1 MPTTTTQTRPRLAA
15 GRYSASLGGPLRLV
29 VGGLFS
35 ASLFFWISGRCGLG
49 PPLLSLGLFVAVV
62 LLGNFWLGSGVFAQ
76 VLLAGPTTQP
86 RIALTFDD
94 GPDPQTTPQV
104 LAELSRHRVRATFF
118 VIGAR
123 AQAHPELLRAMAAA
137 GHQIENHSLHHAW
150 TTAFLSQA
158 RIERELAQTQQL
170 IARATGRAPSWF
182 RPPIGILS
190 PPIAAAAGA
199 LGLRLC
205 GWSGKSRD
213 GWAATEHGAALR
225 RLQRAL
231 RPGAI
236 LLLHDASERGSRP
249 TLAPALLRELLPQIS
264 AHGLQAVTLDEL
276 VQPVRD

>member
-1 MPTTTTQTRPRLAA
+1 MPARPQSPA

-29 VGGLFS
+29 VGGL
-35 ASLFFWISGRCGLG
+35 SLACLIFWISGRCGLG
-49 PPLLSLGLFVAVV
+49 PPLLALGLFAGVV
-62 LLGNFWLGSGVFAQ
+62 LVGNFWLGSGVFAQ
-76 VLLAGPTTQP
+76 VLLAGPPEQP

-94 GPDPQTTPQV
+94 GPDPHTTPQV
-104 LAELSRHRVRATFF
+104 LAELARHGVRATFF

-123 AQAHPELLRAMAAA
+123 AQAHPDLLRAMAAA

-150 TTAFLSQA
+150 TTAFLRQA

-170 IARATGRAPSWF
+170 IARATGRVPSWF

-190 PPIAAAAGA
+190 PPIAAAAQT

-213 GWAATEHGAALR
+213 GWATTEHGAALR

-249 TLAPALLRELLPQIS
+249 TLAPALLRELLPQLS
-264 AHGLQAVTLDEL
+264 AHGLHAVTLDEL
-276 VQPVRD
+276 VQPAHD